1 MLLFWILSPDASPGD
16 NKARWMGGRER
27 ERERER
33 RERERR
39 EKREK
44 REERGERRERER
56 EERERE
62 GGRKEDVKSHRG
74 VGAASF
80 CRARDACKVCALG
93 ASWSAFACGDWA

>member
-1 MLLFWILSPDASPGD
+1 MHLQGTT
-16 NKARWMGGRER
+16 KQGGWEGER

-33 RERERR
+33 REKREER
-39 EKREK
+39 REK

>member
-1 MLLFWILSPDASPGD
+1 MHLQGTT
-16 NKARWMGGRER
+16 KQGGWEGER

-33 RERERR
+33 REKREERR
-39 EKREK
+39 EKRE
-44 REERGERRERER
+44 ERRERERREERER

-62 GGRKEDVKSHRG
+62 KREREREGGREEEDVKSHRG

>member
-1 MLLFWILSPDASPGD
+1 
-16 NKARWMGGRER
+16 MGGRER

-33 RERERR
+33 REKREERR
-39 EKREK
+39 ER
-44 REERGERRERER
+44 REERGERGERERRERER
-56 EERERE
+56 GRE